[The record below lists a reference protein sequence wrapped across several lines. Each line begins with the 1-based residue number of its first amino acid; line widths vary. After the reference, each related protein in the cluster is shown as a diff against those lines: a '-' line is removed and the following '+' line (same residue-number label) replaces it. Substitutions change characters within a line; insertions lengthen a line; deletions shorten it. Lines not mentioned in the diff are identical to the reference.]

1 MLYKFPRRWDT
12 ETCTSFLQRVV
23 IIHSILYYELDN
35 PLISDKSYDEVSKQ
49 LLEYQKDANID
60 ATQYGYMMYDFDGN
74 TGFDLYTRLNDS
86 DRKYLRHIA
95 SRLAGVKTK
104 KKKKGKLF

>member
-1 MLYKFPRRWDT
+1 
-12 ETCTSFLQRVV
+12 
-23 IIHSILYYELDN
+23 
-35 PLISDKSYDEVSKQ
+35 
-49 LLEYQKDANID
+49 
-60 ATQYGYMMYDFDGN
+60 MMYDFDGN